1 MRDDGAMSAPAD
13 PTSAL
18 ASIASAP
25 RDDGRIV
32 LIVPDARRPAHG
44 RSSRRGVLDPELG
57 LEGDTWLER
66 GSKTTT
72 DGSADPLRQVTLIN
86 SRVLKAIEPDV
97 DRWPLAGDQLVV
109 DLDLSIE
116 ALPVGTMLGIGE
128 AIVEV
133 TAPPHTG
140 CSQFSDRFGI
150 DALAWV
156 STPVGKAYRMR
167 GMHVRVIQG
176 GAIRTGDVIRRS

>member
-1 MRDDGAMSAPAD
+1 
-13 PTSAL
+13 
-18 ASIASAP
+18 
-25 RDDGRIV
+25 
-32 LIVPDARRPAHG
+32 
-44 RSSRRGVLDPELG
+44 
-57 LEGDTWLER
+57 
-66 GSKTTT
+66 
-72 DGSADPLRQVTLIN
+72 
-86 SRVLKAIEPDV
+86 
-97 DRWPLAGDQLVV
+97 VV

-116 ALPVGTMLGIGE
+116 ALPAGTQLSIGE

-140 CSQFSDRFGI
+140 CAQFSDRFGI

>member
-18 ASIASAP
+18 AAVAAAP
-25 RDDGRIV
+25 MDDGRIV
-32 LIVPDARRPAHG
+32 LIVRRPARG
-44 RSSRRGVLDPELG
+44 TREVLAEGVLDPELG

-66 GSKTTT
+66 GSKTTA

-86 SRVLKAIEPDV
+86 SRVLAAIEPDRE
-97 DRWPLAGDQLVV
+97 RWPLAGDQLVV

-116 ALPVGTMLGIGE
+116 ALPVGTQLSIGE

-150 DALAWV
+150 DALAWI

-167 GMHVRVIQG
+167 GMHVRVVQG
-176 GAIRTGDVIRRS
+176 GVIRTGDVIRRS

>member
-32 LIVPDARRPAHG
+32 LIVRRPTPG
-44 RSSRRGVLDPELG
+44 TREVLEEGVLDPELG